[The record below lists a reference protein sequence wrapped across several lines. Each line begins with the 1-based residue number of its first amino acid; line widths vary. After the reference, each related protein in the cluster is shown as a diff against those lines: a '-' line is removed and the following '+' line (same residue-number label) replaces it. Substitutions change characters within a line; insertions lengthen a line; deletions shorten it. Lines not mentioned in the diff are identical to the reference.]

1 MLDGVCRRT
10 GDLFFCS
17 LEGPGVADSN
27 VGIGIAGLVSLLV
40 VEAAADCDGDRCSH
54 GEPSIRLYY
63 AEEGCGIGCLGS
75 RACSSPISSSDW

>member
-1 MLDGVCRRT
+1 MFDGVCRRT

-27 VGIGIAGLVSLLV
+27 VGIAIVGLVSLQV
-40 VEAAADCDGDRCSH
+40 VEAAADGDGVLCSH
-54 GEPSIRLYY
+54 GEHSIRLYD

-75 RACSSPISSSDW
+75 RA